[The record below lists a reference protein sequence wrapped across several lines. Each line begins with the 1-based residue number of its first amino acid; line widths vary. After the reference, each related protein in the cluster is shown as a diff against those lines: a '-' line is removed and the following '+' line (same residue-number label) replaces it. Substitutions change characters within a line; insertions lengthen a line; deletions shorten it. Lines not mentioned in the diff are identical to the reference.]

1 MDSNAMK
8 MSMGEKLKMFRELN
22 QLTQDALGEK
32 LNVSDKTISAWEN
45 GEREITLPNATSIC
59 AFFEI
64 PESYFVFDEGEN
76 RLPLNLKE
84 KIKEYIKTKVLLSNI
99 SKIIEN
105 CKKKI
110 EQDGLVLKKEFLPS
124 FDAKSKTF
132 ITYGI
137 FDCSQLPARTKT
149 TQRYSG
155 VGNGISVA
163 LEMDEDS
170 IDNPKRYQY
179 DAEKLAKYGLYDV
192 LNRFNKDTVLLSD
205 LTCCNDLEIIIN
217 TIEREKKAPLL
228 CASKGPYGYRS
239 YPSQKRK
246 PGLQEQLNGLLEH
259 LDPNLP
265 NFWRIIVYL
274 IDQGA
279 YYEKQSG
286 EGDELTTF
294 KNVKDT
300 SKTNIVY
307 RIAKDKCKD

>member
-1 MDSNAMK
+1 MNSNVMK

-64 PESYFVFDEGEN
+64 PESYFLFDEGEN
-76 RLPLNLKE
+76 RLPLDLKE

-192 LNRFNKDTVLLSD
+192 LNRFSKDTVLLGE
-205 LTCCNDLEIIIN
+205 LTYCNDLEIIID
-217 TIEREKKAPLL
+217 TIEREKNASPAPVKKHPL
-228 CASKGPYGYRS
+228 GYQLQQKN
-239 YPSQKRK
+239 PS
-246 PGLQEQLNGLLEH
+246 LQEQLNDLLEH
-259 LDPNLP
+259 LDPDLP
-265 NFWRIIVYL
+265 NFWKIIVYL

-279 YYEKQSG
+279 YYEKQMV
-286 EGDELTTF
+286 GDLDGIKVPTS
-294 KNVKDT
+294 KWIKDV

-307 RIAKDKCKD
+307 RLAKDKCKD